1 MFSLSRIIASVLAGA
16 ALVLSPMQAR
26 ALKPVPKQSVA
37 LPNAPFS
44 VLPAKEVIKRY
55 KLVSLLS
62 PLARKSE
69 DTLSEFAEVEKA
81 IVFEG
86 NVTLD
91 ENINI
96 LHIASKKTLSKKT
109 LSTFEDA
116 LLESD
121 RLIVVNGDLDCR
133 GLDTGMMHGVFVLGN
148 VNCETVSLG
157 MAHFYVKGNLVA
169 RKYLLGSAEDD
180 EGYGNEGEQQV
191 RVDGTVSAP
200 KVRTWH
206 FGLGHLKFAKNSAE
220 EVLVEQEDRQS
231 SGPCNRD
238 KDC

>member
-1 MFSLSRIIASVLAGA
+1 MAGA
-16 ALVLSPMQAR
+16 ALALSPMQAM
-26 ALKPVPKQSVA
+26 ALKPAPKQSVA

-86 NVTLD
+86 AVTID

-109 LSTFEDA
+109 LSPFEDA
-116 LLESD
+116 LLKD
-121 RLIVVNGDLDCR
+121 RLIVVNGDLHCR

-169 RKYLLGSAEDD
+169 RKYLHGSAEDD
-180 EGYGNEGEQQV
+180 GGYGNEGEQQV

-206 FGLGHLKFAKNSAE
+206 FGLGHLKFAKDSAE

-231 SGPCNRD
+231 SGPCNRN